1 MPTDIRIPEDLYE
14 GDEESVITAWLAS
27 DGATVKQGALVAEI
41 MTAKVQHEM
50 TAPASGI
57 LKILKQ
63 QDEVVAK
70 GTVIGQIS

>member
-1 MPTDIRIPEDLYE
+1 MTADIRIPEDLYD

-27 DGATVKQGALVAEI
+27 DGARVKEGALLAEI
-41 MTAKVQHEM
+41 MTAKVQFEI

>member
-1 MPTDIRIPEDLYE
+1 MTTDIRIPEDLYE

-27 DGATVKQGALVAEI
+27 DGATVKEGALIAEI

-50 TAPASGI
+50 TAPVSGT

-70 GTVIGQIS
+70 GTVIGQIT

>member
-1 MPTDIRIPEDLYE
+1 MSNDVRIPEDLYE
-14 GDEESVITAWLAS
+14 GDEDSVITAWLAS
-27 DGATVKQGALVAEI
+27 DGARVKQGTLIAEI

-50 TAPASGI
+50 IAPASGI

-63 QDEVVAK
+63 QDEVVTK